1 MTWEMFMRYLHDSG
15 VDLYDLSDIAP
26 PQQIVIRT
34 EQGDCD
40 VAAVHR
46 SRDGT
51 TLIIDLGHPI
61 MEGVT
66 HG

>member
-1 MTWEMFMRYLHDSG
+1 MSWHRFRRHMQECD
-15 VDLYDLSDIAP
+15 VDLVVDAAP
-26 PQQIVIRT
+26 VQVVIRT
-34 EQGDCD
+34 EHGDCD

-46 SRDGT
+46 STDGT

-61 MEGVT
+61 VEVT